1 MALPQTVR
9 VKLSSEVAEAI
20 SITPVV
26 LQELPVRELV
36 EHLLGIAGKDESRIR
51 EILLRG
57 ALVSG
62 ASRFRWAGW
71 DADVASL
78 RELLATFPDADPAR
92 PFAAAACIR
101 AILRGGR
108 HAIEIPREAAA
119 RRSWFQRKT
128 FWDLLME
135 VVGASGRLLLPRP
148 RRPLPPPVHPRRNR
162 KRPRRRRRPAL
173 QRAPRADPV
182 GRARASG
189 VVRGALNAGWQAEG
203 TNATYFLACQT
214 PSMDCG
220 AGLYPARRFSTGAG
234 RVTNPPQIAKP
245 PHNSRRIP
253 GFGKSMWHWAL
264 SPANRFL
271 HSPVRE
277 RMRNYL

>member
-1 MALPQTVR
+1 MALPQMVR

-57 ALVSG
+57 TLAIG

-92 PFAAAACIR
+92 PFAAAGCIR

-119 RRSWFQRKT
+119 RKSLFQRKT

-135 VVGASGRLLLPRP
+135 VVGASG
-148 RRPLPPPVHPRRNR
+148 
-162 KRPRRRRRPAL
+162 PAYSGYSY
-173 QRAPRADPV
+173 RERADRYLRQFTPAETERL
-182 GRARASG
+182 RAAAA
-189 VVRGALNAGWQAEG
+189 ALRYSALRDQIRSAGFAQAE
-203 TNATYFLACQT
+203 LH
-214 PSMDCG
+214 
-220 AGLYPARRFSTGAG
+220 
-234 RVTNPPQIAKP
+234 VT
-245 PHNSRRIP
+245 R
-253 GFGKSMWHWAL
+253 
-264 SPANRFL
+264 
-271 HSPVRE
+271 
-277 RMRNYL
+277 

>member
-51 EILLRG
+51 EMLLRG
-57 ALVSG
+57 TLVSG
-62 ASRFRWAGW
+62 ATRFRWAGW

-92 PFAAAACIR
+92 PFAAAGCIR
-101 AILRGGR
+101 ATLRGGR

-119 RRSWFQRKT
+119 RKSLFQRKT

-135 VVGASGRLLLPRP
+135 VAGASG
-148 RRPLPPPVHPRRNR
+148 
-162 KRPRRRRRPAL
+162 PAYSGYSY
-173 QRAPRADPV
+173 RDRADRYVREFTPAEIERVRAAASEVRYSALREQIRSV
-182 GRARASG
+182 GFARA
-189 VVRGALNAGWQAEG
+189 E
-203 TNATYFLACQT
+203 
-214 PSMDCG
+214 
-220 AGLYPARRFSTGAG
+220 LY
-234 RVTNPPQIAKP
+234 VTRP
-245 PHNSRRIP
+245 
-253 GFGKSMWHWAL
+253 
-264 SPANRFL
+264 
-271 HSPVRE
+271 
-277 RMRNYL
+277 

>member
-26 LQELPVRELV
+26 VQELAVRELV

-57 ALVSG
+57 TLIIG
-62 ASRFRWAGW
+62 ASRFRWVGW

-92 PFAAAACIR
+92 PFAAERCIR
-101 AILRGGR
+101 ATLRGGR

-119 RRSWFQRKT
+119 RKSLFQRKT

-135 VVGASGRLLLPRP
+135 VVAASG
-148 RRPLPPPVHPRRNR
+148 
-162 KRPRRRRRPAL
+162 PAYSGYSY
-173 QRAPRADPV
+173 RERADRYLRQFTPAETERVRAAASAVRYSALRDQIRSV
-182 GRARASG
+182 GFG
-189 VVRGALNAGWQAEG
+189 QAE
-203 TNATYFLACQT
+203 LH
-214 PSMDCG
+214 
-220 AGLYPARRFSTGAG
+220 
-234 RVTNPPQIAKP
+234 VT
-245 PHNSRRIP
+245 R
-253 GFGKSMWHWAL
+253 
-264 SPANRFL
+264 
-271 HSPVRE
+271 
-277 RMRNYL
+277 

>member
-92 PFAAAACIR
+92 PFAAAGCIR
-101 AILRGGR
+101 ATLRGGR

-119 RRSWFQRKT
+119 RKSLFQRKT

-135 VVGASGRLLLPRP
+135 VVAASG
-148 RRPLPPPVHPRRNR
+148 
-162 KRPRRRRRPAL
+162 PAYSGYSY
-173 QRAPRADPV
+173 RERADRYLREFTPAETERVRAAASAARYSALRDQIRSV
-182 GRARASG
+182 GF
-189 VVRGALNAGWQAEG
+189 VQAE
-203 TNATYFLACQT
+203 LH
-214 PSMDCG
+214 
-220 AGLYPARRFSTGAG
+220 
-234 RVTNPPQIAKP
+234 VT
-245 PHNSRRIP
+245 R
-253 GFGKSMWHWAL
+253 
-264 SPANRFL
+264 
-271 HSPVRE
+271 
-277 RMRNYL
+277 

>member
-57 ALVSG
+57 TLAIG

-108 HAIEIPREAAA
+108 HAIEIPREAAV
-119 RRSWFQRKT
+119 RKSLFQRKT

-135 VVGASGRLLLPRP
+135 VVGASG
-148 RRPLPPPVHPRRNR
+148 
-162 KRPRRRRRPAL
+162 PAYSGYSY
-173 QRAPRADPV
+173 RDRADRYLREFTPAETERVRAAATAVRYSALRDQIRNV
-182 GRARASG
+182 GFA
-189 VVRGALNAGWQAEG
+189 QAEW
-203 TNATYFLACQT
+203 Y
-214 PSMDCG
+214 
-220 AGLYPARRFSTGAG
+220 
-234 RVTNPPQIAKP
+234 VT
-245 PHNSRRIP
+245 R
-253 GFGKSMWHWAL
+253 
-264 SPANRFL
+264 
-271 HSPVRE
+271 
-277 RMRNYL
+277 

>member
-36 EHLLGIAGKDESRIR
+36 EYVLGIAGKDEWRIR

-57 ALVSG
+57 TLVSG

-71 DADVASL
+71 DADTEGL
-78 RELLATFPDADPAR
+78 RELLATFPDADPSR
-92 PFAAAACIR
+92 PFAAAGCVR

-119 RRSWFQRKT
+119 RKSLFQRKA

-135 VVGASGRLLLPRP
+135 VVGGPRGYP
-148 RRPLPPPVHPRRNR
+148 G
-162 KRPRRRRRPAL
+162 PAYHGYSY
-173 QRAPRADPV
+173 RDRADRYL
-182 GRARASG
+182 RAFTRAESERLRAAASA
-189 VVRGALNAGWQAEG
+189 VRYSALRDQIQTAGFAQAE
-203 TNATYFLACQT
+203 
-214 PSMDCG
+214 
-220 AGLYPARRFSTGAG
+220 
-234 RVTNPPQIAKP
+234 
-245 PHNSRRIP
+245 
-253 GFGKSMWHWAL
+253 
-264 SPANRFL
+264 L
-271 HSPVRE
+271 HV
-277 RMRNYL
+277 MR